1 MNEQTEAKL
10 TRKDFQTDQDVRW
23 CPGCGDY
30 AILAALQKTL
40 PELGV
45 PKEQIAVVSGIG
57 CSSRLPYYVGTYG
70 FHTIHGRAFC
80 IATGLKAAQPHL
92 SVWVATGDGDAL
104 SIGGNH
110 LIHAI
115 RRNVDINIL
124 LFNNRIYGLTKGQ
137 YSPTSELGKRTKST
151 PDGSIDR
158 PFEPLQLALGAGAT
172 FVARTVDKDPK
183 HMSDMMLRAAQ
194 HRGTSIVEIYQN
206 CNIFNDG
213 AFAGITDRAT
223 REDEKVDL
231 VHGEPMVFG
240 KDRDRGIRVQGLI
253 PEVVEVGPDGVS
265 EEDLLHHDENSTGA
279 HLAYLL
285 SQLEPPDFPTPMG
298 VFRALEEETYDDAI
312 HSQLRDARAAAPEAD
327 LDALLQEGDTWRVND
342 AETTEGTV

>member
-213 AFAGITDRAT
+213 TFRVLTDRETRDENRLVLSDGERLTFAGGSRVVVQDGFDLRVADADAVDP
-223 REDEKVDL
+223 EDVL
-231 VHGEPMVFG
+231 
-240 KDRDRGIRVQGLI
+240 Q
-253 PEVVEVGPDGVS
+253 
-265 EEDLLHHDENSTGA
+265 HDERASLGY
-279 HLAYLL
+279 HQRLATLGG
-285 SQLEPPDFPTPMG
+285 PGTPTPLG
-298 VFRALEEETYDDAI
+298 VLRSVDAPTYDGLLTE
-312 HSQLRDARAAAPEAD
+312 QVEAAVANGGDD
-327 LDALLQEGDTWRVND
+327 LQATLVGRNSWVIEGD
-342 AETTEGTV
+342 